1 VTEASRVQKLLVTQ
15 NDEINA
21 LRNRIAELEEEVRQL
36 RADMVPTDATFLD
49 FLSKHQMKLLLG
61 IYSRPIADYSYLD
74 RITEQ
79 GDRYN
84 RYTDINHEALRN
96 RVSIWKLRQK
106 MREHGIEIKTWRG
119 IGYYLDDE
127 NKEKLRG
134 LLNTSAERVNKTGE
148 S

>member
-1 VTEASRVQKLLVTQ
+1 MVETIQQ
-15 NDEINA
+15 
-21 LRNRIAELEEEVRQL
+21 LRDRIAELEEEVRQL
-36 RADMVPTDATFLD
+36 RADMLPTNATFLD

-96 RVSIWKLRQK
+96 RVSIWKLRKK
-106 MREHGIEIKTWRG
+106 MREYGIEIKTWRG

-127 NKEKLRG
+127 NKAKLKQLMEK
-134 LLNTSAERVNKTGE
+134 KDD
-148 S
+148 

>member
-1 VTEASRVQKLLVTQ
+1 MTEASRVQKLLVTQ

-21 LRNRIAELEEEVRQL
+21 LRNRIAELEEEIRQL
-36 RADMVPTDATFLD
+36 RADMTPTNATFLGI
-49 FLSKHQMKLLLG
+49 LSKNQIKILFG
-61 IYSRPIADYSYLD
+61 IYSRPIADYAYLD

-96 RVSIWKLRQK
+96 RVSIWKLRKK

-127 NKEKLRG
+127 NKVKLKQLMEG
-134 LLNTSAERVNKTGE
+134 KDD
-148 S
+148 

>member
-1 VTEASRVQKLLVTQ
+1 LRSGCTGAEAVTEASRVQKLLVTQ

-21 LRNRIAELEEEVRQL
+21 LRNRIAELEEEIRQL
-36 RADMVPTDATFLD
+36 REDMVQTNATFLH
-49 FLSKHQMKLLLG
+49 FLSKNQMKLLMG
-61 IYSRPIADYSYLD
+61 IYSRKVADYAYLD

-79 GDRYN
+79 GDKYN

-127 NKEKLRG
+127 NKAKLKALMG
-134 LLNTSAERVNKTGE
+134 KK
-148 S
+148 

>member
-21 LRNRIAELEEEVRQL
+21 LRNRIAELEEEIRQL
-36 RADMVPTDATFLD
+36 REDMVQTNAAFLH
-49 FLSKHQMKLLLG
+49 FLSKNQMKLLMG
-61 IYSRPIADYSYLD
+61 IYSRPIADYAYLD

-79 GDRYN
+79 SDRYN

-106 MREHGIEIKTWRG
+106 MREYGIEIKTWRG

-127 NKEKLRG
+127 NKTKLKKLMGEKDD
-134 LLNTSAERVNKTGE
+134 
-148 S
+148 

>member
-1 VTEASRVQKLLVTQ
+1 MQQ
-15 NDEINA
+15 
-21 LRNRIAELEEEVRQL
+21 LRDRIAELEEEVRQL
-36 RADMVPTDATFLD
+36 REDMLPTNATFLGI
-49 FLSKHQMKLLLG
+49 LSKNQIKILMG
-61 IYSRPIADYSYLD
+61 IYSRPIADYAYLD

-79 GDRYN
+79 GDKYS

-106 MREHGIEIKTWRG
+106 MREYGIEIKTWRG

-127 NKEKLRG
+127 NKVKLRD
-134 LLNTSAERVNKTGE
+134 LLNTSSERVKKMGE

>member
-1 VTEASRVQKLLVTQ
+1 MTQTVQQLH
-15 NDEINA
+15 D
-21 LRNRIAELEEEVRQL
+21 RIAELEEEIRQL
-36 RADMVPTDATFLD
+36 RTDMIPTDATFLD

-61 IYSRPIADYSYLD
+61 IYNRKVADYAFID

-119 IGYYLDDE
+119 VGYYLDDE
-127 NKEKLRG
+127 NKAKLKQLMEKKDD
-134 LLNTSAERVNKTGE
+134 AD
-148 S
+148 